1 MMTGRICYCTCTSSP
16 IAPSAWWRVP
26 HARAGAGRDATAH
39 ALARAADGRG
49 GTRAMGRLA
58 SALGVAAACGLAVTA
73 ASLPGAAAEFELEI
87 PHGSEPKCITEDLV
101 DGTLV
106 LASYKVVEDVSASSN
121 GARGQLCARARARAG
136 TRVHARPG
144 AQSAPHARARARPRA
159 RLRAR
164 PSARTRSIRRADDP
178 RPPACARTPALTLE
192 GGTPCGPPPRRERA

>member
-1 MMTGRICYCTCTSSP
+1 MMTGRTLYCTSSP
-16 IAPSAWWRVP
+16 IAAAAWWRVP

-39 ALARAADGRG
+39 AHARAADGRG

-58 SALGVAAACGLAVTA
+58 SALGVAAACGLSVAA

-121 GARGQLCARARARAG
+121 GSRGQLCARTRAG
-136 TRVHARPG
+136 GHTCS
-144 AQSAPHARARARPRA
+144 QSAPHARARARPRA